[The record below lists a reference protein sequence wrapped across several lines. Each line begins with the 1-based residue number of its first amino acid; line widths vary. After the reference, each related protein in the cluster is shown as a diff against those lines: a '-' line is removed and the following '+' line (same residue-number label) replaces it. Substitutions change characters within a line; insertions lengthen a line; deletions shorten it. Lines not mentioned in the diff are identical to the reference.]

1 MSYDQFYLGWREEDT
16 HGTSK
21 VTGAGDTAYLLGST
35 VENTPLPDPEW
46 DYYEAPP
53 DWGTRTTSSLTK
65 TIPTVTTP
73 AFVFLPHNALPLY
86 WTLGDSATAATV
98 HTLTAA
104 TQASGVIA
112 ELPSTTLHAERIDS
126 GGVLTDWVT
135 QYTGLR
141 VLIGRFFCGDDHPE
155 LTASMAWLGL
165 KAADQAFALT
175 SKPADV
181 PGTHTAPLHYLW
193 PGCTHKYDSSTLE
206 GVTYWEIAI
215 NNGTHTVPGGY
226 GSKWPSAV
234 YQGRHQKVTLTVRYD
249 PQVET
254 LHADLLA
261 TTVPVGKDWE
271 FEFVRDATDDKL
283 KFTCTTSSTVKH
295 TVPHPLHAGDFMVE
309 LTAVVTSLTVTATD
323 QIAASFYGD

>member
-1 MSYDQFYLGWREEDT
+1 MSYDQFYLGWREEDA

-21 VTGAGDTAYLLGST
+21 ITGVGDTAYLLGST

-53 DWGTRTTSSLTK
+53 LWGTRTTSNLVK
-65 TIPTVTTP
+65 TVPRVTTP
-73 AFVFLPHNALPLY
+73 AFVFLPHNAIPIY
-86 WTLGDSATAATV
+86 WTLGDSATVGTV
-98 HTLTAA
+98 HTLAA
-104 TQASGVIA
+104 ASQVAGVIA
-112 ELPSTTLHAERIDS
+112 DLPSTTFHAERIDS

-141 VLIGRFFCGDDHPE
+141 VLLGRFFCGDAHPE
-155 LTASMAWLGL
+155 LTASMAWMGL
-165 KAADQAFALT
+165 TATKQAFALT
-175 SKPADV
+175 TKPADV
-181 PGTHTAPLHYLW
+181 TGTYAVKHYKW
-193 PGCTHKYDSSTLE
+193 PGSTHKYDSATVE

-215 NNGTHTVPGGY
+215 NNATHTVPGGY

-249 PQVET
+249 PQVLT
-254 LHADLLA
+254 LHDDLLA
-261 TTVPVGKDWE
+261 TTVPAGKDWE
-271 FEFVRDATDDKL
+271 FEFVRHATDDKL

-295 TVPHPLHAGDFMVE
+295 PVPHPVHAGEFEIE
-309 LTAVVTSLTVTATD
+309 LVAAVTSLTVTATD